1 MKNLS
6 LKICIIS
13 FSIMIISFACIG
25 FLSIRSA
32 KASLEKEMAKS
43 IVESVH
49 STADAIKA
57 SNDKEFKML
66 ETLAALPEIRDPS
79 ISLLDKTH
87 TIYGAMVTD
96 DDYIDVCILDKDGY
110 AWINNGAKMI
120 SFAERNYFKQPFKTK
135 QRFQTDP
142 FINKVTSA
150 PAVFYSVPVFDVDGN
165 VINVLFCVIDGLNI
179 SKLATGHIAGNNRP
193 SFLVTLTDGD
203 TTAGEAYSELHS
215 SGIIIASEKFL
226 KDDFVLETYTTE
238 SIFDKARKSLSLDY
252 LGSLYEIKKQDKGTF
267 TYKDGKE
274 KYIVAFERV
283 PNTEWVAMNEVPYSD
298 FQADIN
304 VMKYKIITFVV
315 FLSIVATIILA
326 VLTTLYIKPLKNVKD
341 AINDIATGNADLTQ
355 RIENK
360 SKDEVGDVVKGFNL
374 FSEKLQNIISDVKH
388 SKDGLLVVGETLESN
403 VEQTTASI
411 NNVYTSIEDM
421 KKEIEAQTES
431 VNTTAQAVEE
441 VSTSISSLEQM
452 IETQS
457 TGVAQASTAVE
468 EMIGNISSVDKT
480 VEQMALAFDEL
491 LKNTTSGVDMQK
503 DVNEKIK
510 EIENQ
515 SKILHEANN
524 TINEIASRTNL
535 LSMNAAIEAAHA
547 GDSGKGFA
555 VVAEEIRK
563 LADSSNEESNKIDK
577 QLSQISES
585 IVSVVQSSSESFE
598 VLQNISKSI
607 EYVSDLVSQ
616 VKYAMEEQ
624 NAGSQQIGEA
634 LHVMNDTT
642 ANVKSASHNMTD
654 DNASILKEVKNLQD
668 ATDRMTA
675 VMQKITEGADQINT
689 AGKDLGQITPKIKTS
704 INEISEQI
712 DQFKV

>member
-1 MKNLS
+1 MKSLS

-13 FSIMIISFACIG
+13 FSIMILSFAFIG
-25 FLSIRSA
+25 FISIKSA
-32 KASLEKEMAKS
+32 ESSLEKEMTKA

-66 ETLAALPEIRDPS
+66 ETLAALPEIRDPT

-142 FINKVTSA
+142 FINKVTNA
-150 PAVFYSVPVFDVDGN
+150 PAVFYSVPVFDKDNN
-165 VINVLFCVIDGLNI
+165 VINVIFCVIDGLNI
-179 SKLATGHIAGNNRP
+179 SKLSTGHIAGNNRP
-193 SFLVTLTDGD
+193 SFLVTLNEGD
-203 TTAGEAYSELHS
+203 TSAGEAFSEIHS
-215 SGIIIASEKFL
+215 QGIIVASEKFL
-226 KDDFVLETYTTE
+226 MKDLALETFTTE
-238 SIFDKARKSLSLDY
+238 SIFDKAKKTLNLDY
-252 LGSLYEIKKQDKGTF
+252 LDKLQSIKTNEKGTF
-267 TYKDGKE
+267 IYTDNNE
-274 KYIVAFERV
+274 KYIVAFEKV
-283 PNTEWVAMNEVPYSD
+283 HNTNWVAMNEVPYSD

-315 FLSIVATIILA
+315 FLSIIATVIMA
-326 VLTTLYIKPLKNVKD
+326 VLTTLYIKPLRHVKN

-355 RIENK
+355 RITNK
-360 SKDEVGDVVKGFNL
+360 SKDEVGDVVKGFNS
-374 FSEKLQNIISDVKH
+374 FSEKLQNIISDIKH
-388 SKDGLLVVGETLESN
+388 SKDGLLTVGETLENN
-403 VEQTTASI
+403 VEQTTSSI
-411 NNVYTSIEDM
+411 SNVYTNIEDM
-421 KKEIEAQTES
+421 KREIEIQTES
-431 VNTTAQAVEE
+431 VNNTAQAVEE

-468 EMIGNISSVDKT
+468 EMIGNITSVDKT
-480 VEQMALAFDEL
+480 VEQMALAFDSL

-510 EIENQ
+510 EIESQ
-515 SKILHEANN
+515 SKILHEAND
-524 TINEIASRTNL
+524 TINEIAERTNL

-547 GDSGKGFA
+547 GESGKGFA

-585 IVSVVQSSSESFE
+585 IMSVVQSSSESFE
-598 VLQNISKSI
+598 VLKNISKSI
-607 EYVSDLVSQ
+607 EYVNDLVMQ

-624 NAGSQQIGEA
+624 NTGSQQIGEA

-642 ANVKSASHNMTD
+642 ANVKAASHNMTD
-654 DNASILKEVKNLQD
+654 DNASILKEIKNLQD
-668 ATDRMTA
+668 ATDRMTST
-675 VMQKITEGADQINT
+675 MQKITEGADKINT
-689 AGKDLGQITPKIKTS
+689 AGKDLGQVTPRIRNS